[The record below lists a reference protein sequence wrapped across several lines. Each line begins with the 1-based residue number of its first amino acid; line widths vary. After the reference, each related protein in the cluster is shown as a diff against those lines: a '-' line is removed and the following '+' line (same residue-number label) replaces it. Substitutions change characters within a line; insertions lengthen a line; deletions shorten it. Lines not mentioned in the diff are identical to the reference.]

1 MIIVFEI
8 YIFEMLYNINIIE
21 ISLKKKNTQK
31 KENNL
36 NFFLYQNNKKNF
48 GYIINN
54 CNDNIHKIK
63 NKYTWKYQI
72 INICYYEFTKNNAYS
87 SNIFANQI

>member
-31 KENNL
+31 K
-36 NFFLYQNNKKNF
+36 KK
-48 GYIINN
+48 II
-54 CNDNIHKIK
+54 
-63 NKYTWKYQI
+63 
-72 INICYYEFTKNNAYS
+72 
-87 SNIFANQI
+87 